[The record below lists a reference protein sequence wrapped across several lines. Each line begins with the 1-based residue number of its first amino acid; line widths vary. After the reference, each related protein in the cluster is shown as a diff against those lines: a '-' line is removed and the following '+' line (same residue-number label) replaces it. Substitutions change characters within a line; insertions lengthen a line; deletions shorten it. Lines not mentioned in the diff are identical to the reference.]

1 MRGAT
6 ATLNSVSKP
15 DYTKVACGTVLNQKF
30 SPSMFEGEKRK
41 KLSALLRVYFQKGG
55 QEMQVNA
62 TSREVLKDAMAH
74 PENYPQLVVRVSGFS
89 ALFVTLDRDVQEDIL
104 RRTQQG

>member
-1 MRGAT
+1 M
-6 ATLNSVSKP
+6 
-15 DYTKVACGTVLNQKF
+15 
-30 SPSMFEGEKRK
+30 
-41 KLSALLRVYFQKGG
+41 YFQKGG
-55 QEMQVNA
+55 QEMQINA